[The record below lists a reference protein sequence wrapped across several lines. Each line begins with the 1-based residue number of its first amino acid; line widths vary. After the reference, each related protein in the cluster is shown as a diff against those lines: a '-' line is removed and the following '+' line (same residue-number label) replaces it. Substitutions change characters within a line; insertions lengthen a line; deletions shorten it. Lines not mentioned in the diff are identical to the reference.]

1 MFTVYPLKLKNIL
14 YNIIINDAIVI
25 LIDIGTENE
34 MSVLTFKSDE
44 FKTFPPVLRD
54 YASYLAVIK
63 GNSEKTV
70 CEYLLDLRTF
80 FRFII
85 MRKNGDSLSQDEFE
99 NISISSIDIDDIRAV
114 TPQNII
120 DYLMFAGFE
129 RSNNTT
135 TRMRKLSSLR
145 SFFNYAYAKRHYID
159 SNPTSD
165 IDAPKKSK
173 SLPKYLTVEEA
184 VKLLETVKN
193 DTASKTV
200 VRDYAII
207 VMFLNTGMRLSEL
220 VGLNLE
226 SFDSELITVK
236 VRGKGNKER
245 IVYLNDA
252 ARRATEDYL
261 RTRLDPRYI
270 RTSDNAFFLSGRQT
284 RISAKTVQ
292 WVVYKYLELAGLG
305 TRGLSVHKLRHTA
318 ATLMYQTGKVDIR
331 VLKDILGHEQLN
343 TTQIYT
349 HVVDRNIE
357 EAMSNNPL
365 SDINIKRKTRSTNL
379 DE

>member
-1 MFTVYPLKLKNIL
+1 
-14 YNIIINDAIVI
+14 
-25 LIDIGTENE
+25 
-34 MSVLTFKSDE
+34 MSVLTFKSEE
-44 FKTFPPVLRD
+44 FKTFPPLLRD

-80 FRFII
+80 FRFMK
-85 MRKNGDSLSQDEFE
+85 MRKSGDSLSIDEFE
-99 NISISSIDIDDIRAV
+99 KISISDIVIEDIREVSA
-114 TPQNII
+114 QHII

-135 TRMRKLSSLR
+135 TRMRKLSSLK
-145 SFFNYAYAKRHYID
+145 SFFHYAYRKRHFVD

-173 SLPKYLTVEEA
+173 TLPKYLTIEEA
-184 VKLLETVKN
+184 VSLLEAVKS
-193 DTASKTV
+193 DVDSKTM

-207 VMFLNTGMRLSEL
+207 ALFLNTGMRLSEL
-220 VGLNLE
+220 VGLNVE
-226 SFDSELITVK
+226 SFDSELVTVK
-236 VRGKGNKER
+236 VVGKGNKER
-245 IVYLNDA
+245 VIYLNDA
-252 ARRATEDYL
+252 ARSAVTDYL
-261 RTRLDPRYI
+261 RVRLDPKYI
-270 RTSDNAFFLSGRQT
+270 KTGDTAFFLSGRQT

-292 WVVYKYLELAGLG
+292 WVVYKYLNMAGLG
-305 TRGLSVHKLRHTA
+305 AKGLSVHKLRHTA

-349 HVVDRNIE
+349 HVVDRNLE
-357 EAMSNNPL
+357 EAMDNNPL
-365 SDINIKRKTRSTNL
+365 AEIKIKRKIKQTCFS